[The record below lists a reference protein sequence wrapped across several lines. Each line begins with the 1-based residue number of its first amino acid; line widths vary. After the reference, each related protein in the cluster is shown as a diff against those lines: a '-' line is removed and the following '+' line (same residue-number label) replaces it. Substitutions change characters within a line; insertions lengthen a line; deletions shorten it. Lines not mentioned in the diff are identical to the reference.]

1 MEQDMSNNI
10 CIYSLPPP
18 KMPLK
23 WSEKSYINT
32 DMHTLIDIH
41 THEYSETY
49 THRHIYRYDK
59 KMFRMCISDK
69 GLTFRKYKEPL
80 QLNET

>member
-1 MEQDMSNNI
+1 
-10 CIYSLPPP
+10 
-18 KMPLK
+18 
-23 WSEKSYINT
+23 
-32 DMHTLIDIH
+32 MHTLIDIH